1 MINSNSAASLVLLAA
16 TLGLVPQPVIAQAP
30 PKADG
35 AKQQAEFY
43 KADVVQTIHLTI
55 TEDNLRQMVAALPKR
70 IYVPATF
77 RWRDTVI
84 ENVGVRYKGNS
95 SSNPRQQHKRSFLI
109 KFSKFDKTSRFIG
122 LERAS
127 LDNGIQF
134 GSLFSEPIV
143 TDILRDLDVP
153 TYRCNYTRLMLN
165 GRFHGVYTNVE
176 RIDQTFIAS
185 HLPDKQGAL
194 FKVDEGGPGCNLQLI
209 SDNPRAYANTFE
221 PKNKSAEKNGG
232 ELVDLIKLINQPA
245 TDEFTQRLEMDTF
258 LQTTAVMLFAGAFDQ
273 LTGWQSHNYYL
284 YHDGQ
289 NNRWHYLPWD
299 LDVGFSETAFD
310 RVNVIADWNAAW
322 PVPTTGMPNPLL
334 ERIMA
339 NPALLKKYRETA
351 KAILLN
357 HFEPN
362 RLRAAIDAKYQLIKA
377 DLQDDPFPHR
387 RVTSRQNEDY
397 DTIVASMKSFVRK
410 RFNIARQQ
418 LENPG
423 PRPQFVGR
431 QPDSNQPNGMPPG
444 LAKKIQTVQQRTK
457 QLQQKMK
464 AVQKLMQQIGP
475 LMQQGKTEAA
485 EKLIDKLLRI
495 TDQ

>member
-1 MINSNSAASLVLLAA
+1 MTSSNNAAALILLAA
-16 TLGLVPQPVIAQAP
+16 TLGLAPQSAIAQAS
-30 PKADG
+30 PKTDG

-43 KADVVQTIHLTI
+43 KAEVVQTIHLTI
-55 TEDNLRQMVAALPKR
+55 TEDNLRKMATALPKR

-77 RWRDTVI
+77 RWQDIVI

-95 SSNPRQQHKRSFLI
+95 SSNPRQQHKRGFLI
-109 KFSKFDKTSRFIG
+109 KFSKFDKKSRFIG
-122 LERAS
+122 LQRAS
-127 LDNGIQF
+127 LDNGVQF

-153 TYRCNYTRLMLN
+153 TYRCNYARLMLN

-176 RIDQTFIAS
+176 RIDQTFVAS

-209 SDNPRAYANTFE
+209 SDNPRAYAKTFE
-221 PKNKSAEKNGG
+221 PKNKPAEKNGG
-232 ELVDLIKLINQPA
+232 ELVDLIKVINQPA

-258 LQTTAVMLFAGAFDQ
+258 LRTTAVMLFAGAFDQ

-284 YHDGQ
+284 YRDSQ
-289 NNRWHYLPWD
+289 NKRWHYLPWD
-299 LDVGFSETAFD
+299 LDVGFSETAFG
-310 RVNVIADWNAAW
+310 RINVIDDWNAAW

-339 NPALLKKYRETA
+339 SPVLLKKYRETA
-351 KAILLN
+351 KTILLN
-357 HFEPN
+357 HFEPDQ
-362 RLRAAIDAKYQLIKA
+362 LSAAIDAKYQLIKA

-397 DTIVASMKSFVRK
+397 DTIVASMESFVRK
-410 RFNIARQQ
+410 RFDIARQQ
-418 LENPG
+418 LESPG
-423 PRPQFVGR
+423 PRPEFVGR
-431 QPDSNQPNGMPPG
+431 QPDNQPNGMPPG

-485 EKLIDKLLRI
+485 EKLMDELLRI